1 MSAIRQGVS
10 SAAIEQLIAQHGFE
24 AAVVARAKEIALFAS
39 ASEAF
44 SKSIAVFA
52 SPLEHCILE
61 VIQVYDSLQRIRKR
75 KLVNFFEWGTASI
88 QVALLRNSP

>member
-1 MSAIRQGVS
+1 MLEGIHGWELKSAS
-10 SAAIEQLIAQHGFE
+10 SLDGEGFE

-39 ASEAF
+39 AFEAF

-61 VIQVYDSLQRIRKR
+61 VIQANMICKTTVLDVMRR
-75 KLVNFFEWGTASI
+75 
-88 QVALLRNSP
+88 LL